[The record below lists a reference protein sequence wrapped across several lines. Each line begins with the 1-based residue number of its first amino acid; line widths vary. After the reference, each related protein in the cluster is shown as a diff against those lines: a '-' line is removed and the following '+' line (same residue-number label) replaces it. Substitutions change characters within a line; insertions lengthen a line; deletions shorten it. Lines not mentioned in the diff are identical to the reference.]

1 MLTFIDWFAGV
12 GGFRKGMENAGHK
25 CIGFCEFDKYAVA
38 SYTSMHLITEE
49 QREYLSTL
57 DMKKR
62 QKEILKEEY
71 RNGEWYAEDVR
82 TVRADEIPRADCWCF
97 GFPCQDISV
106 AGKQL
111 GFAGHRSSLFFAVT
125 KLIRELEEESKP
137 GWLFI
142 ENVKNLLS
150 VNRGFD
156 FAKLLVELDEIG
168 YDCEWQLLN
177 SKDFGVPQNRERVF
191 IIGHL
196 RGRSGREVFPVEGT
210 DGENHSAVN
219 QIGRSTVTQRDNP
232 SAYRVYDTDAI
243 SPTLTNMAERI
254 RSYYKNHRL
263 KCGVDTRFQ
272 KGVRVSNGCRNG
284 IWFPGCEKHWFK
296 KGQKPAS
303 WVPVGT
309 ERIRK
314 NGYIWV
320 KIAEPKTWRMKQ
332 SVVWE
337 AANGPVPKGH
347 RLLFRDGNKLNC
359 DLSNLM
365 LLPDKARAVLNQSGL
380 ANVGEECIDTAI
392 KLAEMK
398 MAINNAK
405 RRKQ

>member
-12 GGFRKGMENAGHK
+12 GGFRRGMENAGHK

-49 QREYLSTL
+49 QREYLATL

-210 DGENHSAVN
+210 DGENRAAIN
-219 QIGRSTVTQRDNP
+219 QIGRSNVTQRDNP
-232 SAYRVYDTDAI
+232 SAYRTYDTDGV
-243 SPTLTNMAERI
+243 SPTLTNMAGGAE
-254 RSYYKNHRL
+254 SL
-263 KCGVDTRFQ
+263 TSECQSGDTVKQ
-272 KGVRVSNGCRNG
+272 MCNVNPSGNGMNGAVYDACAVGPTLTTNKGEGNK
-284 IWFPGCEKHWFK
+284 I
-296 KGQKPAS
+296 A
-303 WVPVGT
+303 VPV
-309 ERIRK
+309 E
-314 NGYIWV
+314 V
-320 KIAEPKTWRMKQ
+320 K
-332 SVVWE
+332 
-337 AANGPVPKGH
+337 
-347 RLLFRDGNKLNC
+347 D
-359 DLSNLM
+359 
-365 LLPDKARAVLNQSGL
+365 
-380 ANVGEECIDTAI
+380 EE
-392 KLAEMK
+392 
-398 MAINNAK
+398 
-405 RRKQ
+405 

>member
-1 MLTFIDWFAGV
+1 MDGLTFIDWFAGV
-12 GGFRKGMENAGHK
+12 GGFRKGMENAGHR

-49 QREYLSTL
+49 QRAYLATL

-82 TVRADEIPRADCWCF
+82 TIRAGDIPRADCWCF

-111 GFAGHRSSLFFAVT
+111 GFNGHRSSLFFAVT

-196 RGRSGREVFPVEGT
+196 RRRGGREVFPVEGT
-210 DGENHSAVN
+210 DGENRAALE
-219 QIGRSTVTQRDNP
+219 QIGRRFKDNGEEMFTLTGQDKHGVAISANVVSGEVEIANCLNANDQRKVFGANQTRTMVAEPVQLCNVNP
-232 SAYRVYDTDAI
+232 SGNGMNGAVYYACAVA
-243 SPTLTNMAERI
+243 PTLTTN
-254 RSYYKNHRL
+254 
-263 KCGVDTRFQ
+263 
-272 KGVRVSNGCRNG
+272 KGEGS
-284 IWFPGCEKHWFK
+284 
-296 KGQKPAS
+296 
-303 WVPVGT
+303 
-309 ERIRK
+309 
-314 NGYIWV
+314 
-320 KIAEPKTWRMKQ
+320 KIAI
-332 SVVWE
+332 
-337 AANGPVPKGH
+337 PVEVE
-347 RLLFRDGNKLNC
+347 N
-359 DLSNLM
+359 
-365 LLPDKARAVLNQSGL
+365 
-380 ANVGEECIDTAI
+380 E
-392 KLAEMK
+392 
-398 MAINNAK
+398 K
-405 RRKQ
+405 R